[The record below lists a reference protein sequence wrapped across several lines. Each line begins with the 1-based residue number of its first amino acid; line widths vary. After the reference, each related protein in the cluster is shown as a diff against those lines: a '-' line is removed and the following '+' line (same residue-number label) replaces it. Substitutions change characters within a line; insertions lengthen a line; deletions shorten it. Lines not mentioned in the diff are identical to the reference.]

1 MMCIALKSLAPLAA
15 LVAIGLTSYAAYGDE
30 VHSVGN
36 VPASVPD
43 AGEPYILPLRR
54 ESVPVKRK
62 GKVVSFKTSYSG
74 VIHVGYPRA
83 QEFRVV
89 FDTGSGHVVLPAIE
103 CQSPSCLKHRRYNMR
118 ASKVAEAI
126 NLDGER
132 VLAGELCDQVTVGF
146 GTGRITGEFVRER
159 VCLGPPQPREED
171 EEARAKWVAG
181 PCNLMHVIVAVEM
194 SNQPFLSFAFDG
206 IIGMGLGSLALSHN
220 FSFFQL
226 ARMNNQTDTS
236 HFSVYLTEGE
246 DGEQSELA
254 IGGYSPSRLLA
265 PLHWAPIINPD
276 LGYWQVAI
284 TAIRVDGQPL
294 QACQKGCN
302 GIVDTGTSHLGIP
315 AAYEPKVSSM
325 LSRPAGDITDCRFI
339 QAPTMEFDIGGFT
352 LTLLPENYMRRL
364 PLSEGVTVSSPK
376 GISLELRPNDT
387 AVPAETSAATSSVH
401 DDQNATANASRKASS
416 EPPRHC
422 KAKVMAVNLP
432 EPLGS
437 NMWIFGEPLLHRYY
451 TVFDSKAPQIGF
463 GLAANRMN
471 KKSWTEAQTS
481 EEAGG
486 IAPQKDPQILLI
498 QTQATVEP
506 APAPSDLRGA
516 SRVPAPPVP
525 PAPRLPGLAD
535 HDQHDVAALMQ
546 VSITL
551 AVRPA

>member
-1 MMCIALKSLAPLAA
+1 MKSIASLASAIALCALGSNGDALA
-15 LVAIGLTSYAAYGDE
+15 T
-30 VHSVGN
+30 
-36 VPASVPD
+36 VPA
-43 AGEPYILPLRR
+43 AGQPYILPLRR

-62 GKVVSFKTSYSG
+62 GKIVSFKTSYSG
-74 VIHVGYPRA
+74 VIHVGYPKA

-132 VLAGELCDQVTVGF
+132 VAAGDLCDQVTVGF
-146 GTGRITGEFVRER
+146 GTGRVTGEFVREQ

-171 EEARAKWVAG
+171 EEARAEWVAG
-181 PCNLMHVIVAVEM
+181 PCNHMHVIVAVEM

-206 IIGMGLGSLALSHN
+206 IIGMGLSSLALSHN

-236 HFSVYLTEGE
+236 HFSVFLTEGE
-246 DGEQSELA
+246 DGEASELA

-265 PLHWAPIINPD
+265 PLHWAPIVKQD
-276 LGYWQVAI
+276 LGYWQVYI

-294 QACQKGCN
+294 KACQNGCH

-315 AAYEPKVSSM
+315 APLEPQVSSM
-325 LSRPAGDITDCRFI
+325 LARPAGDVKDCRLI
-339 QAPTMEFDIGGFT
+339 QAPTMEFDIAGFT

-364 PLSEGVTVSSPK
+364 PLSEGVTVGSSK

-387 AVPAETSAATSSVH
+387 AISTEAPVAATGVGTPQNTTS
-401 DDQNATANASRKASS
+401 DANATSGASTEK
-416 EPPRHC
+416 PRHC
-422 KAKVMAVNLP
+422 HAKVMAVNLP
-432 EPLGS
+432 APLGP

-451 TVFDSKAPQIGF
+451 TVFDTKAPQIGF

-471 KKSWTEAQTS
+471 QKGLARSDIP
-481 EEAGG
+481 EEVGRG
-486 IAPQKDPQILLI
+486 APAKDAEFLLL
-498 QTQATVEP
+498 QTQAEVEP
-506 APAPSDLRGA
+506 AGSSQTTQKKPLPAPS
-516 SRVPAPPVP
+516 PAQAAAAHSDVSMLLQMTVSLMAH
-525 PAPRLPGLAD
+525 PA
-535 HDQHDVAALMQ
+535 
-546 VSITL
+546 
-551 AVRPA
+551 